1 MNQRGFGRLIRIG
14 HECSLVRSAQSF
26 SLRTMITPLIIH
38 GAAGRMGR
46 RLLALAAEQ
55 PLAFRLLG
63 GVDKQGGT
71 VAALGIVSDAP
82 VLTALPV
89 EPGAVVID
97 FSHHSTFAAV
107 TAHCAKHHMALVSG
121 TTGIAPNDL
130 AAGLAQVA
138 TAAPAMHAMNYSVG
152 VNVVFQMAARMAQ
165 TLGEDYD
172 IEIVEA
178 HHNQKVDAPS
188 GTAFG
193 IADAITEATGRTRAD
208 LVQGRDGQVGK
219 RRRGE
224 IGVHALRMGDVVGD
238 HTAYFVGNG
247 ERIMLGHM
255 AHSRDIF
262 VSGALRAA
270 TWMHGKAPGRYAM
283 KDVLGL

>member
-1 MNQRGFGRLIRIG
+1 M
-14 HECSLVRSAQSF
+14 S
-26 SLRTMITPLIIH
+26 TPLIIH

-46 RLLALAAEQ
+46 RLLALAAER
-55 PLAFRLLG
+55 PELYRIVA
-63 GVDKQGGT
+63 GVDQKPGT
-71 VAALGIVSDAP
+71 LRDLGVAVDAP
-82 VLTALPV
+82 VLAKLPA

-97 FSHHSTFAAV
+97 FSHHSSFAGV
-107 TAHCAKHHMALVSG
+107 TAHCATHGMGLVSG
-121 TTGIAPNDL
+121 TTGIAPADL
-130 AAGLAQVA
+130 DAGLARVA

-152 VNVVFQMAARMAQ
+152 VNLVFQIAARIAA

-193 IADAITEATGRTRAD
+193 IADAITAATGRTRAD
-208 LVQGRDGQVGK
+208 LVHGREGQVGK

-247 ERIMLGHM
+247 ERVCLGHL

-262 VSGALRAA
+262 ASGALRAA
-270 TWMHGKAPGRYAM
+270 GWMQGKAAGRYAM